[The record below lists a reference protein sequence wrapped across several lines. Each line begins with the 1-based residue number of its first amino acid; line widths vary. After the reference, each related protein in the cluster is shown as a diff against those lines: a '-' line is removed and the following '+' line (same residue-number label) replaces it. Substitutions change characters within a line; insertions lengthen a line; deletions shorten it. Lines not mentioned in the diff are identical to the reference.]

1 MPTPISTPPTPATTA
16 EDLHLV
22 VGRIARALRQAHT
35 VGDLTHSE
43 ASTLARLDRGGPAS
57 PGALAEEERVS
68 PQAMATTLGALEA
81 KGYVERRSDPTDGR
95 RAIMSLTKLGAEVRR
110 GRRTESAR
118 RLEHGL
124 ATALNEAELRRVA
137 AALPLLDRLAAHL

>member
-1 MPTPISTPPTPATTA
+1 VSVTATA

-43 ASTLARLDRGGPAS
+43 ASTMARLDRGGPAS
-57 PGALAEEERVS
+57 PGTLAEEERVS
-68 PQAMATTLGALEA
+68 PQAMATTVAGLEA
-81 KGYVERRSDPTDGR
+81 KGYVVRRPDPADGR
-95 RAIMSLTKLGAEVRR
+95 RAIVSLTDLGSEVRR

-118 RLEHGL
+118 RLEQGL
-124 ATALNEAELRRVA
+124 STALDDAELK
-137 AALPLLDRLAAHL
+137 RLAASIPLLERLAEAL

>member
-1 MPTPISTPPTPATTA
+1 VPTATHPDATTTA
-16 EDLHLV
+16 ADLHLV

-57 PGALAEEERVS
+57 PGTLAEEERVS
-68 PQAMATTLGALEA
+68 PQAMATTVAGLES
-81 KGYVERRSDPTDGR
+81 KGYVVRRPDPSDGR
-95 RAIMSLTKLGAEVRR
+95 RAIVSLTALGAEVRH

-118 RLEHGL
+118 RLEDGL
-124 ATALNEAELRRVA
+124 VSVLDAAELKRLS
-137 AALPLLDRLAAHL
+137 AALPLLERVAEAL

>member
-1 MPTPISTPPTPATTA
+1 VSTITAPAVA

-57 PGALAEEERVS
+57 PGILAEEERVS
-68 PQAMATTLGALEA
+68 PQAIATTLAGLEA
-81 KGYVERRSDPTDGR
+81 KDYVVRRPDPADGR
-95 RAIMSLTKLGAEVRR
+95 RAIVSLTDLGTTVRHD
-110 GRRTESAR
+110 RRTESAR
-118 RLEHGL
+118 RLEAGL
-124 ATALNEAELRRVA
+124 RTLDATELTRLAEAIA
-137 AALPLLDRLAAHL
+137 LLDRVAECL